1 MVARVVPNIILMT
14 ANNPWRTHDL
24 KVNRSSLINNP
35 LFKMVLNSHPNSK
48 IDNYKSEDGNGP
60 ILLLKELV
68 LVLEEDIVLL
78 YQELLSLFSEVI
90 ITQEKLK
97 AILILMIPMFL
108 TLMQTNSQYLL
119 NNLET

>member
-48 IDNYKSEDGNGP
+48 IDNYKSEDGSGLIQLLKVLVHVKEVV
-60 ILLLKELV
+60 ILLHFLA
-68 LVLEEDIVLL
+68 LL
-78 YQELLSLFSEVI
+78 LLSLEVT

-97 AILILMIPMFL
+97 AIPISTILMFWM
-108 TLMQTNSQYLL
+108 LMQINSL
-119 NNLET
+119 